1 MRKAAQRAEDPERQV
16 GVTQRME
23 GETPTLVHS
32 QLPNPD
38 TRIDAFRH
46 TEKRWIVSVAM
57 ISEGVDIPR
66 LRVLIYLPSALTEL
80 AFRQA
85 IGRVAD
91 GPEDVLAPVEAQLDW
106 MREANLVQVDCLWK
120 WRGFA
125 LLVGE
130 SPTDVSRA

>member
-1 MRKAAQRAEDPERQV
+1 MVERDRKRLIRTQGGVITRFAIHHVDDRRKQTLFGEIAQQLRPG
-16 GVTQRME
+16 GVFANLE
-23 GETPTLVHS
+23 VVASPT
-32 QLPNPD
+32 
-38 TRIDAFRH
+38 R
-46 TEKRWIVSVAM
+46 
-57 ISEGVDIPR
+57 
-66 LRVLIYLPSALTEL
+66 EL
-80 AFRQA
+80 HAAFRQA